1 MIKLSKKDYQEFLI
15 YMDKRENN
23 IIVSDYYNLYLD
35 HKDEYKGLLNKRSVK
50 SNEDVSNIF
59 LSKIL
64 LLDLKDT
71 ETSSLI
77 KEYELDK
84 IKILDSN
91 EYLNDPYYLNI
102 RVSDNDNKKDINF
115 KINNDLYTL
124 GYKSYEDK
132 ELFLYDEVETNKDN
146 YYIEI
151 NKLGY
156 FSNNNYSNNYSNNPF
171 KYLYLSKNNEIW
183 MSIIPH
189 EINTMK
195 KDIINII
202 NDLDN
207 YLNHSNFNNNNN
219 SSNINI
225 NIYIYGLGLGYFPYL
240 LNKRIKEYLNK
251 NKNSIN
257 KDINININVIEYDSN
272 IIDIFNKFLKPEFIK
287 NKININI
294 INDDALLFNDELIN
308 SINNNNKNNINN
320 NLNTYNIIYIDL
332 WHTPLDSLKTY
343 LYLKHKELNS
353 INNSSN
359 NTSYYYWI
367 ESSILMYLRRIII
380 LIIYDLIN
388 IDSNSFINKYYK
400 DLSSLYDIDPLFN
413 IGNISNIDDSRYLA
427 YLEYKIYSYLIGM
440 NITDITNIK
449 SIISDEGILKII
461 KGMDI

>member
-35 HKDEYKGLLNKRSVK
+35 HKDEYKSLLNKRSVK

-77 KEYELDK
+77 KEYEVDK

-102 RVSDNDNKKDINF
+102 RVDDNDNKKDINF

-156 FSNNNYSNNYSNNPF
+156 FNNNNSNKPF

-202 NDLDN
+202 NDLDS
-207 YLNHSNFNNNNN
+207 YLNHSNFSNNN

-251 NKNSIN
+251 NKNNIN

-294 INDDALLFNDELIN
+294 INIDAKLFNDELIN
-308 SINNNNKNNINN
+308 SINNNKNNINN

-332 WHTPLDSLKTY
+332 WHTPIDSLKTY

-413 IGNISNIDDSRYLA
+413 INNISNIDDSRYLR

-440 NITDITNIK
+440 DISDISDIK
-449 SIISDEGILKII
+449 SIISDEGILNII
-461 KGMDI
+461 KNIDV

>member
-35 HKDEYKGLLNKRSVK
+35 HKDEYKSLLNKRSVK

-77 KEYELDK
+77 KEYEVDK

-102 RVSDNDNKKDINF
+102 RVDDNDNKKDINF

-156 FSNNNYSNNYSNNPF
+156 FNNNNSNKPF

-202 NDLDN
+202 NDLDS
-207 YLNHSNFNNNNN
+207 YLNHSNFSNNN

-251 NKNSIN
+251 NKNNIN

-294 INDDALLFNDELIN
+294 INIDAKLFNDELIN
-308 SINNNNKNNINN
+308 SINNNKNNINN

-332 WHTPLDSLKTY
+332 WHTPIDSLKTY
-343 LYLKHKELNS
+343 LYLKHNELNS

-413 IGNISNIDDSRYLA
+413 INNISNIDDSRYLR

-440 NITDITNIK
+440 DISDISDIK
-449 SIISDEGILKII
+449 SIISDEGILNII
-461 KGMDI
+461 KNIDV

>member
-77 KEYELDK
+77 KEYEVDK

-102 RVSDNDNKKDINF
+102 RVDDNDNKKDINF

-156 FSNNNYSNNYSNNPF
+156 FNNNNSNKPF

-202 NDLDN
+202 NDLDS
-207 YLNHSNFNNNNN
+207 YLNHSNFNNNN

-251 NKNSIN
+251 NKNNIN

-294 INDDALLFNDELIN
+294 INIDSKLFNDELIN
-308 SINNNNKNNINN
+308 SINNNKNNINN

-332 WHTPLDSLKTY
+332 WHTPIDSLKTY
-343 LYLKHKELNS
+343 LYLKHKELNN
-353 INNSSN
+353 INDSSN
-359 NTSYYYWI
+359 NASYYYWI

-413 IGNISNIDDSRYLA
+413 INNISNIDDSRYLR

-440 NITDITNIK
+440 DISDITDIK
-449 SIISDEGILKII
+449 SIISDEGILNII
-461 KGMDI
+461 KDIDI

>member
-23 IIVSDYYNLYLD
+23 IIVSDCYNLYLD
-35 HKDEYKGLLNKRSVK
+35 HKDEYKSLLNKRSVK

-77 KEYELDK
+77 KEYEVDK

-102 RVSDNDNKKDINF
+102 RVDDNDNKKDINF

-156 FSNNNYSNNYSNNPF
+156 FNNNSNKPF

-202 NDLDN
+202 NDLDS
-207 YLNHSNFNNNNN
+207 YLNHSNFNNNN

-251 NKNSIN
+251 NKNNIN

-294 INDDALLFNDELIN
+294 INIDSKLFNDELIN

-332 WHTPLDSLKTY
+332 WHTPIDSLKTY
-343 LYLKHKELNS
+343 LYLKHKELNN

-413 IGNISNIDDSRYLA
+413 INNISNIDDSRYLR

-440 NITDITNIK
+440 DISDITDIK

-461 KGMDI
+461 KDIDI

>member
-102 RVSDNDNKKDINF
+102 RVDDNDNKKDINF

-132 ELFLYDEVETNKDN
+132 ELFLYDEVKTNKDN

-156 FSNNNYSNNYSNNPF
+156 FSNNNYSNNNSNKPF

-202 NDLDN
+202 NDLDD

-257 KDINININVIEYDSN
+257 KDIKININVIEYDSN
-272 IIDIFNKFLKPEFIK
+272 IIDIFNKFLKREFIK

-308 SINNNNKNNINN
+308 SINNKNNINN
-320 NLNTYNIIYIDL
+320 KLNTYNIIYIDL
-332 WHTPLDSLKTY
+332 WHTPIDSLKTY
-343 LYLKHKELNS
+343 LYLKHKELNN

-359 NTSYYYWI
+359 NISYYYWI
-367 ESSILMYLRRIII
+367 ESSILMYLRRIIL

-388 IDSNSFINKYYK
+388 IDKDLSIKNYYFG
-400 DLSSLYDIDPLFN
+400 LSSLYDIDPLFN
-413 IGNISNIDDSRYLA
+413 IGNISNIDDSRYLE

-440 NITDITNIK
+440 NITDITDIK
-449 SIISDEGILKII
+449 SIICDEGILKII